1 MPITNKMP
9 SFSGVAAGSTA
20 TASYPVG
27 LTYRG
32 LGIRYKIN
40 GTNATEAQLAALGV
54 VLKIDGDEKINLSGA
69 DLLALYKY
77 HGNPVQAGVL
87 PIVFARS
94 TLRSA
99 RNEDAT
105 AYGTEDVS
113 SMVLEITIPSGVT
126 NPSLETFAEQSAG
139 SPLGQH
145 ITVKSFSRSISA
157 TGEFEEA
164 NLPKGTSDKPRAL
177 VGLHLTTDDIDRF
190 EVIINSN
197 NAMKEDVETA
207 KFLDGLKGREKTWQT
222 GYTHIVPTRTNRLSD
237 AIPLN
242 VQDYRVLTNHTA
254 TGSFKYLHEVVEQH
268 RPSR

>member
-20 TASYPVG
+20 TASLPVG

-32 LGIRYKIN
+32 LGVRYKID
-40 GTNATEAQLAALGV
+40 GTNATEAQLAALTA
-54 VLKIDGDEKINLSGA
+54 VLKIDGDEKITGTGS
-69 DLLALYKY
+69 DILALYKY
-77 HGNPVQAGVL
+77 NGHPVQAGVL
-87 PIVFARS
+87 PIVFARP

-99 RNEDAT
+99 QNEDAT
-105 AYGTEDVS
+105 AYGTQDVS

-126 NPSLETFAEQSAG
+126 NPTLETFAEQSAG
-139 SPLGQH
+139 APLGQH

-157 TGEFEEA
+157 TGEYEEA
-164 NLPKGTSDKPRAL
+164 NLPKGTPEKPRAL
-177 VGLHLTTDDIDRF
+177 VGVHLTTDDVDRF

-197 NAMKEDVETA
+197 TAMKEDIETA
-207 KFLDGLKGREKTWQT
+207 TFLDGLKGRDKSWQT
-222 GYTHIVPTRTNRLSD
+222 GYTHINPTRTNRLSD

-242 VQDYRVLTNHTA
+242 VQDYRILTNHTA
-254 TGSFKYLHEVVEQH
+254 TGSFKYLHEIVERH